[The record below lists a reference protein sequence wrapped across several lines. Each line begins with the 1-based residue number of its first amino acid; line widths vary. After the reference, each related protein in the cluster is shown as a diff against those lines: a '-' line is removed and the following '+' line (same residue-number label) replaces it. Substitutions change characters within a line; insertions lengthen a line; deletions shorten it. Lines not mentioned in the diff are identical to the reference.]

1 MYKSIVVKF
10 AVKARNAA
18 EAIDCKANEL
28 ETKGLELVSVAFVS
42 ESKAVATFKGD
53 EAAVRAYNDE
63 LDAQLRER
71 EEQKLRDK
79 EDARDWHKKI
89 KEEAKA
95 RKAAAEN
102 AAKKEG
108 KKDKKNK

>member
-28 ETKGLELVSVAFVS
+28 EEKGLELVSVAFVS
-42 ESKAVATFKGD
+42 ETKAVATFKGD
-53 EAAVRAYNDE
+53 EAAVNAYNEE
-63 LDAQLRER
+63 LAEISREK
-71 EEQKLRDK
+71 EQQRLRDK
-79 EDARDWHKKI
+79 EDAKDWHKKI

-95 RKAAAEN
+95 RKAAAE
-102 AAKKEG
+102 AASK
-108 KKDKKNK
+108 KKDKKSK

>member
-28 ETKGLELVSVAFVS
+28 EAKGLELVSVAFVS
-42 ESKAVATFKGD
+42 ETKAVATFKGD
-53 EAAVRAYNDE
+53 EAAVNAYNEE
-63 LDAQLRER
+63 LEEISREK
-71 EEQKLRDK
+71 EQQRLRDK
-79 EDARDWHKKI
+79 EDAKDWHKKI

-95 RKAAAEN
+95 RKAAAEA
-102 AAKKEG
+102 AAK
-108 KKDKKNK
+108 KKDKKSK

>member
-28 ETKGLELVSVAFVS
+28 EAMGLELVTVAFVS
-42 ESKAVATFKGD
+42 ETKAVATFKGD
-53 EAAVRAYNDE
+53 EAAVRAYNED
-63 LDAQLRER
+63 LAAQAQER
-71 EEQKLRDK
+71 EEKRLRDK
-79 EDARDWHKKI
+79 EDAKDWHKKI

-95 RKAAAEN
+95 RKAAAE
-102 AAKKEG
+102 AASK
-108 KKDKKNK
+108 KKDKKSK

>member
-28 ETKGLELVSVAFVS
+28 EAKGLELVSVAFIS

-53 EAAVRAYNDE
+53 EAAVNAYNKE
-63 LDAQLRER
+63 I
-71 EEQKLRDK
+71 EEQNREKEQQRLRDK
-79 EDARDWHKKI
+79 EDAKAWHDKI

-95 RKAAAEN
+95 RKAAAETQKKK
-102 AAKKEG
+102 AKKS
-108 KKDKKNK
+108 KS